1 MYRESLDCY
10 DAIPSAMKAYLR
22 HYGYHFSEKML
33 DFAVSKMKKL
43 SAEGKLISIEPTDFD
58 QFKTIMSDNN
68 VTLEHDIL
76 YDGLYVFNMAK
87 TDFFGSS
94 LQDMKSVCFF
104 VKDYID
110 DVDQADGFVFNRFY
124 ADCVRKG
131 IPIPWERCL

>member
-1 MYRESLDCY
+1 MSRESLDCY
-10 DAIPSAMKAYLR
+10 DAIPSAMKTYLR

-33 DFAVSKMKKL
+33 DFAVSLMKK
-43 SAEGKLISIEPTDFD
+43 SNADGKLISIEPTEFD

-68 VTLEHDIL
+68 ITLENDAL

-87 TDFFGSS
+87 ADFFGSS
-94 LQDMKSVCFF
+94 LPDIKSLCLF

-110 DVDQADGFVFNRFY
+110 DVDQTDGFVFNRFY